1 MSTRALVVCHVV
13 LLSCSLT
20 GCTIWSLPRTISKVQ
35 DRFAE
40 AKSHPQQTADSSGV
54 ACGYSTLVSIDENKN
69 GRQLASYPSRV
80 EVAELQ
86 PEQFC
91 EVTFTSP
98 GETAGS
104 RTPHSTVA
112 GRVLA
117 IDETHLVLVDAIKID
132 RQPTMKQSR
141 SLVGRIPYL
150 NRLYKDVA
158 IFTMPV
164 PIPGEVQV
172 SRLSVLQATTIPPEL
187 WPSFQQDGFGRVG
200 FDFDFTVQ
208 QVPTLP

>member
-1 MSTRALVVCHVV
+1 MSTRALMACHVV

-40 AKSHPQQTADSSGV
+40 AKVQQSSNSSGV
-54 ACGYSTLVSIDENKN
+54 TCGYSTMVSIDENGN
-69 GRQLASYPSRV
+69 GQRHTSCPKRV

-91 EVTFTSP
+91 ELTFASP

-104 RTPHSTVA
+104 STRHTTIA
-112 GRVLA
+112 GRVIS
-117 IDETHLVLVDAIKID
+117 IDETNLVLVDAIKID

-200 FDFDFTVQ
+200 LDFDFDVQ
-208 QVPTLP
+208 QVQ